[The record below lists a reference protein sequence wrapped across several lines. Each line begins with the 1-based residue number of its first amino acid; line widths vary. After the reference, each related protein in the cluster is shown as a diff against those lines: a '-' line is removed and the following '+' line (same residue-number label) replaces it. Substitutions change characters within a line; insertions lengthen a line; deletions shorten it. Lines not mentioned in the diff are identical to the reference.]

1 MLLRM
6 KKASEVA
13 SSEITPKET
22 VEAFYKMRRSRR
34 DVLKGL
40 GAVGAAAAL
49 GGFAAEA
56 MAETALKTVP
66 TNYKVSDRDTTPE
79 AKAKSYNNFY
89 EFGTDKGDPARHAGK
104 LKTRPWTVKVEG
116 LVKTPK
122 TVDIDAIMAY
132 RPIEERV

>member
-6 KKASEVA
+6 KKASDVA
-13 SSEITPKET
+13 SSEITPQAT
-22 VEAFYKMRRSRR
+22 VDAFHKMQRSRR

-49 GGFAAEA
+49 GGFATEAEA
-56 MAETALKTVP
+56 ESLLKVAA
-66 TNYKVSDRDTTPE
+66 TNYKVSDRATTPE

-104 LKTRPWTVKVEG
+104 
-116 LVKTPK
+116 
-122 TVDIDAIMAY
+122 
-132 RPIEERV
+132 